1 MAIDTVTKRFS
12 ITNLGED
19 LMVLPN
25 PDGVVGSRD
34 RGLLLSLYS
43 GIIDTEAGGGGGG
56 AGVPGAGIAM
66 MCGLGG

>member
-12 ITNLGED
+12 ITNLGGD

-25 PDGVVGSRD
+25 PDGSVGSRD
-34 RGLLLSLYS
+34 RAILLSLYS
-43 GIIDTEAGGGGGG
+43 GLIDTEAGGGG
-56 AGVPGAGIAM
+56 AGTPGAGIAM